1 MEICVIRHKDGG
13 QVCGYVLFIRLLCV
27 ILQKNWRTGLRMMNA
42 DVVAGR
48 KRRILKVG
56 KKYLSCAPLKVK
68 KRKEA
73 LILYARA
80 VIETSL
86 IRSGFKTP
94 SKVQWPRC
102 PASAG
107 FASDFL
113 N

>member
-1 MEICVIRHKDGG
+1 
-13 QVCGYVLFIRLLCV
+13 
-27 ILQKNWRTGLRMMNA
+27 MMNA

-102 PASAG
+102 RPPVNAHIPMYAALSRPVPP
-107 FASDFL
+107 
-113 N
+113 